1 MTAPKG
7 VCYRAPVPWA
17 RDGRKRSEGPA
28 IGKLRILVVNWR
40 DLANPEAGGAEVHL
54 HEIFGRIARAGHSVT
69 LLAHRFPG
77 APPEETVDDIR
88 VVRIAGK
95 YDFNYHV
102 IPYYRKRLR
111 AERFDVVVEDLNKLP
126 FFLHRVAESPS
137 AAILHH
143 FFGDSIWKETNP
155 LFASYVRLGEWVVKK
170 TYRSVPFCAVSE
182 STAAE
187 LAESGFDPG
196 GVRIIHN
203 AVDHGVY
210 KPDAG
215 TARVKGRVIYL
226 GRVKRYKGIDFLIRA
241 LARIRRTRPEA
252 RLVVVGSGDDLPR
265 LARIARGLGVDDAV
279 EFTGFVDT
287 ETKVRLLRE
296 SEIMVTP
303 SPKEGWGVTTIEA
316 NACGTPVIASDV
328 PGLRDAVRREETGL
342 LFPYGDVDALTASM
356 ERLLGDE
363 RLREGFSRAAI
374 EWAGR
379 FTWERSAEE
388 TLAWLESVIEN
399 APSGR

>member
-1 MTAPKG
+1 M
-7 VCYRAPVPWA
+7 
-17 RDGRKRSEGPA
+17 
-28 IGKLRILVVNWR
+28 NWR
-40 DLANPEAGGAEVHL
+40 DRKNPEAGGAEVHL
-54 HEIFGRIARAGHSVT
+54 HEIFGRIASAGHHVT
-69 LLAHRFPG
+69 LLAHRYPGG
-77 APPEETVDDIR
+77 APEEMVDGLR

-95 YDFNYHV
+95 FDFNFHV
-102 IPYYRKRLR
+102 VPYYKKRLR

-126 FFLHRVAESPS
+126 FFLHRAAESPS
-137 AAILHH
+137 AAVLHH

-155 LFASYVRLGEWVVKK
+155 LFASYVRLGEWAVKK
-170 TYRSVPFCAVSE
+170 TYRAVPFCAVSE

-187 LAESGFDPG
+187 LVASGFDPG
-196 GVRIIHN
+196 RVRIIHN

-210 KPDAG
+210 RVDESA
-215 TARVKGRVIYL
+215 ARVKGRVIYL

-241 LARIRRTRPEA
+241 LARIRRTRPEVH
-252 RLVVVGSGDDLPR
+252 LTVVGSGDDLPR
-265 LARIARGLGVDDAV
+265 LARVARGLGVDGAV

-328 PGLRDAVRREETGL
+328 PGLRDAVRRDETGL
-342 LFPYGDVDALTASM
+342 LFPYGDVAALTAAM
-356 ERLLGDE
+356 ERLLADDE
-363 RLREGFSRAAI
+363 LRGRFSRAAI
-374 EWAGR
+374 EWAAR